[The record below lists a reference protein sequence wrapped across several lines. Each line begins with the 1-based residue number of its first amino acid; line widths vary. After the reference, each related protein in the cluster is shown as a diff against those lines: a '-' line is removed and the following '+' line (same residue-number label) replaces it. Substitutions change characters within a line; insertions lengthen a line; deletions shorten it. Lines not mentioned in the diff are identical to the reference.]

1 MHPFQT
7 LDRPIQKGDVVI
19 RTKTGALKAPID
31 SIHLVTKTYHTGV
44 GRIDSVGPGMT
55 NFYAHAFEPLHTL
68 PANKAKVGD
77 TCICIDPCNPI
88 YGQTVIVTNI
98 TSYEVCWDGGPG
110 VGPCANSFDRFLLIP
125 TVASLSQ
132 PSQPT
137 KGPTLKLIDIIS
149 EIFSTTPTTDFEAK
163 PSILAVIY
171 TAKGDEVATFV
182 ADSTEEVAEKIANN
196 SCLWGCRIVTY
207 SVANVLETQIQ
218 IVITKAKS

>member
-1 MHPFQT
+1 MHPYQT
-7 LDRPIQKGDVVI
+7 LDRPIQTGDVVI
-19 RTKTGALKAPID
+19 CTAISTAKAPVD
-31 SIHLVTKTYHTGV
+31 SIHLVTKVWHINYD
-44 GRIDSVGPGMT
+44 RIDLVGDSMT
-55 NFYAHAFEPLHTL
+55 NFLADRFKPLHTL
-68 PANKAKVGD
+68 PADQAKPGD
-77 TCICIDPCNPI
+77 TCICIHPNNVI
-88 YGQTVIVTNI
+88 YGKTVIVSHTDCGRI
-98 TSYEVCWDGGPG
+98 YFDDGKH
-110 VGPCANSFDRFLLIP
+110 ANFHENFLLIP

-137 KGPTLKLIDIIS
+137 KGPTLKLSDIIS

-182 ADSTEEVAEKIANN
+182 ADSTEEVADKIANN

-207 SVANVLETQIQ
+207 SVANVLETQIP